1 MVPSGIEP
9 LIPALLAPCLN
20 QLGQGTNHII
30 LCNICSESQRILV
43 RCTDV
48 RQQYRFD
55 SREKHIRVDEKGK
68 EFQER
73 FEKKRFGKRNYK
85 SGEEEQEVEKKNK
98 RWRRRTRSGEEEQ
111 EVEKRNKKWRRTI
124 R

>member
-1 MVPSGIEP
+1 MSM
-9 LIPALLAPCLN
+9 
-20 QLGQGTNHII
+20 
-30 LCNICSESQRILV
+30 
-43 RCTDV
+43 
-48 RQQYRFD
+48 
-55 SREKHIRVDEKGK
+55 EKEKS
-68 EFQER
+68 F
-73 FEKKRFGKRNYK
+73 KKDLRKRDLGKRNYK